1 MQNSSLDISYADNLL
16 SLTFGGGLTLY
27 NISKIQKKINALQL
41 HKYKTVLL
49 DFTKATLL
57 DSAAAIFFY
66 NLEEELKLD
75 AIKLEI
81 VCDDEDILSM
91 LALVKRQKSR
101 YEKKAEPK
109 KRGILERLGRL
120 TYYKYTLF
128 VDFIAFLGELFANTF
143 HYLSSLKN
151 IRYKEMLFEINESGV
166 KALSIVS
173 ITTFLIG
180 VVVAYQSAYQLKIY
194 GANIFIVDMLGIS
207 ILRELA
213 PLITAI
219 VIAGRSA
226 SAYTAQIGTMKI
238 TQELDAMKTMGF
250 NPYKFLVLPRIF
262 ALMIVVPILIF
273 VADIMGILGGMII
286 ASIDLGISSTLFL
299 DRFAEVIAAKHFF
312 VGIVKGPFFGF
323 LIAAIAIHRGLSVE
337 DSTQSLGSNTTK
349 SVVEAIFA
357 VIICDAIFS
366 IILTKLGI

>member
-1 MQNSSLDISYADNLL
+1 MHNPSLDIAYTDNGL
-16 SLTFGGGLTLY
+16 SLIFRGDLTLH
-27 NISKIQKKINALQL
+27 NISKIQKEIDTLEFE
-41 HKYKTVLL
+41 KYKTVLL
-49 DFTKATLL
+49 DLAKVILL
-57 DSAAAIFFY
+57 DSAAAIFIY
-66 NLEEELKLD
+66 NLEKKLHSEN
-75 AIKLEI
+75 IKSEI
-81 VCDDEDILSM
+81 LCDDKDVLSM
-91 LALVKRQKSR
+91 LALVKLQKSR
-101 YEKKAEPK
+101 YDKKAEPK
-109 KRGILERLGRL
+109 KQEVLERLGRVV
-120 TYYKYTLF
+120 YTKQMLF
-128 VDFIAFLGELFANTF
+128 LQFIAFLGELFAHSF

-166 KALSIVS
+166 KALSIVA

-180 VVVAYQSAYQLKIY
+180 VVVAYQSAYQLKMY

-250 NPYKFLVLPRIF
+250 NPYKFLILPRIF
-262 ALMIVVPILIF
+262 ALMIVVPLLIF
-273 VADIMGILGGMII
+273 VADIMGIIGGMII
-286 ASIDLGISSTLFL
+286 ASVDLGISATLFL
-299 DRFAEVIAAKHFF
+299 NRFDDVIAAKHFF

-323 LIAAIAIHRGLSVE
+323 LIASIAIHRGLSVE
-337 DSTQSLGSNTTK
+337 DSTQSLGTNTTK

-357 VIICDAIFS
+357 VIICDALFS

>member
-1 MQNSSLDISYADNLL
+1 MHNPSLDIVYADNRL
-16 SLTFGGGLTLY
+16 SLAFRGELTLH
-27 NISKIQKKINALQL
+27 NISKIQKKINTLQF
-41 HKYKTVLL
+41 KKDKTVLL
-49 DFTKATLL
+49 DFTKVVLL

-66 NLEEELKLD
+66 NFEKQLGSD
-75 AIKLEI
+75 GIKSEI
-81 VCDDEDILSM
+81 ICEDEDILNM
-91 LALVKRQKSR
+91 FALVNRQKSK
-101 YEKKAEPK
+101 YNKKEEFRK
-109 KRGILERLGRL
+109 KGALERLGRL
-120 TYYKYTLF
+120 VYYKFTLF
-128 VDFIAFLGELFANTF
+128 VNFIAFLGELFTNSF
-143 HYLSSLKN
+143 HYLPSLKN

-273 VADIMGILGGMII
+273 VADIMGIIGGMII

-299 DRFAEVIAAKHFF
+299 DRFEDVIAAKHFF
-312 VGIVKGPFFGF
+312 VGIAKGPFFGF
-323 LIAAIAIHRGLSVE
+323 LIASIAIHRGLSVE

-366 IILTKLGI
+366 VLLTKLGI

>member
-1 MQNSSLDISYADNLL
+1 MHNPSLDIAYVDSVL
-16 SLTFGGGLTLY
+16 SLTFRGELTLH
-27 NISKIQKKINALQL
+27 NISKIQKKIKTIQF
-41 HKYKTVLL
+41 KKDKTVRL
-49 DFTKATLL
+49 DLTKVTLL

-66 NLEEELKLD
+66 NLETELNLD
-75 AIKLEI
+75 GIRSETI
-81 VCDDEDILSM
+81 CEDEDILNM
-91 LALVKRQKSR
+91 FALVKRQKSG
-101 YEKKAEPK
+101 YEKKVKPK
-109 KRGILERLGRL
+109 RRGVLEKLGRVV
-120 TYYKYTLF
+120 YYKFILF
-128 VDFIAFLGELFANTF
+128 INFIAFLGELFANSF
-143 HYLSSLKN
+143 HYLPSLKN
-151 IRYKEMLFEINESGV
+151 IRYKEMLFEINESGI
-166 KALSIVS
+166 KAMSIVS

-273 VADIMGILGGMII
+273 LADIMGIIGGMII
-286 ASIDLGISSTLFL
+286 ANIDLGISSTLFL
-299 DRFAEVIAAKHFF
+299 DRFEDVVAAKHFF
-312 VGIVKGPFFGF
+312 VGIAKGPLFGF
-323 LIAAIAIHRGLSVE
+323 LIASIAIHRGLSVE

-366 IILTKLGI
+366 VILTRAGI